1 MLQKTNRFVLGNGFG
16 SCAMTSAEIHIYIY
30 IYIYIY
36 AYVLKKK
43 NISTYYIY
51 IYIYVHI
58 KLFKRACKQN
68 CGRAKFKGSSKGLPY
83 V

>member
-16 SCAMTSAEIHIYIY
+16 SCAMTSAEIHIFEYIHIY
-30 IYIYIY
+30 IYICICFT
-36 AYVLKKK
+36 KKK
-43 NISTYYIY
+43 IYILY

>member
-16 SCAMTSAEIHIYIY
+16 SCAMTSAEIHIFKYIHIY
-30 IYIYIY
+30 IYMHMFY
-36 AYVLKKK
+36 KK
-43 NISTYYIY
+43 NISTYY